1 MPRKFLMQQMLTA
14 AALVAGIGFATAI
27 ETGFRPD
34 ARVVSEVAGG
44 LISGIILGSNVW
56 QSVPVPT
63 DVESRVMASGY
74 APASPPLADGYWAV
88 AE

>member
-1 MPRKFLMQQMLTA
+1 MQKVLTVVA
-14 AALVAGIGFATAI
+14 TMAAGIGIAAMI
-27 ETGFRPD
+27 ETGPRPD